1 MKRAN
6 RDINQLAT
14 LCDSVGCGDRM
25 AEAQLTAILLPYI
38 VVHISKKV
46 DGHRAADIAQET
58 LIAVIVNLRAGL
70 INNPMTIRQYALSIA
85 NRYLINHFKECKK
98 WQQSDLSCEEITA
111 EEMSSQAALELQR
124 NRMILVQAIAALPQ
138 LRDRMVLTCLLNSQD
153 KQSACQQ
160 LSMKPDDFDRIVCRA
175 KTRLAKSVNRCV

>member
-1 MKRAN
+1 MKRASI
-6 RDINQLAT
+6 DTHQLAA
-14 LCDSVGCGDRM
+14 LCNSIGCGERT

-46 DGHRAADIAQET
+46 DVHRSADIAQET

-85 NRYLINHFKECKK
+85 NRHLINHFKQCKK
-98 WQQSDLSCEEITA
+98 WQQSELSCEELTA
-111 EEMSSQAALELQR
+111 DEMSSQAALELQR
-124 NRMILVQAIAALPQ
+124 NKLKLVQAIAALPQ
-138 LRDRMVLTCLLNSQD
+138 LRDRMVLTSLLNSQD

-160 LSMKPDDFDRIVCRA
+160 LSIKPDDFDRIVCRA
-175 KTRLAKSVNRCV
+175 KSRLVKSVSR